1 MQKNIILKTKI
12 EQTKDNKKNNNN
24 LEKSTNEKDWLLG
37 QIKPE
42 KNKTKTLKKPKELV
56 RKKEI
61 IKKKELEKA
70 SEL

>member
-12 EQTKDNKKNNNN
+12 EQAKDNKKNNN
-24 LEKSTNEKDWLLG
+24 LEKITNEKDWLLG

-61 IKKKELEKA
+61 IKKKEIEKA

>member
-12 EQTKDNKKNNNN
+12 EQAKDNKKNNNN

-42 KNKTKTLKKPKELV
+42 KNKTKTL
-56 RKKEI
+56 
-61 IKKKELEKA
+61 
-70 SEL
+70 